1 MVIQVEVARYDIRG
15 YPSILLVNFVNV
27 LLCQYNIHVHCPEGG
42 LMMASSGFKSL
53 KKLKT

>member
-27 LLCQYNIHVHCPEGG
+27 LLCQYNIHVHCPERG

-53 KKLKT
+53 KKLH

>member
-1 MVIQVEVARYDIRG
+1 MVIQVVARYDMG

-53 KKLKT
+53 RS